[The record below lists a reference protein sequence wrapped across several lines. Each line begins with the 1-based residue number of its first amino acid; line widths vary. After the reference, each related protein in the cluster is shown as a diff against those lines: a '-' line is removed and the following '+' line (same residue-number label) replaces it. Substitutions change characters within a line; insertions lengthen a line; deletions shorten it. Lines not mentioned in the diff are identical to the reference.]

1 MTAREQLQMQY
12 WQIAEPTTV
21 QLSHDMVRDMIMGK
35 KTTTRC
41 QLTLLNNLW
50 FYLDILQQNKE
61 LDYSNGV
68 FTQDYATLYCI
79 KSIKKALTCSGLDS
93 SKISDLIT
101 IYMNDVSTNLGI
113 GGMVIQGAVNPFHV
127 RGDSGQT
134 GGYVS
139 TTVPSDIIQAYT
151 TYIIN
156 QNVNQCCSVKPIRT
170 NILSDSVFSLLLPA
184 NYLFNSVV
192 FINQTDNWAQLSMGV
207 TSGGVECFGSVGL
220 DPSSSPTQGRT
231 TVFVNKTFSLTQPT
245 TIYLHHAGSG
255 DAWNNAIFNIEFIFD
270 KL

>member
-1 MTAREQLQMQY
+1 MTPRQQLQMSF

-21 QLSHDMVRDMIMGK
+21 QLSNDIVRDMIMGK
-35 KTTTRC
+35 KTFTRC
-41 QLTLLNNLW
+41 QLSLLNNLW
-50 FYLDILQQNKE
+50 FYLDILQQQRE
-61 LDYSNGV
+61 IDYTNGV

-79 KSIKKALTCSGLDS
+79 KSIKKALECSGLS
-93 SKISDLIT
+93 SSLISDLIAT
-101 IYMNDVSTNLGI
+101 YLNDVSTNLGI

-139 TTVPSDIIQAYT
+139 TTVPTNVIQSYI

-156 QNVNQCCSVKPIRT
+156 QNVNQCCSVKPIRV
-170 NILSDSVFSLLLPA
+170 NISADTIFVSLLPG

-192 FINQTDNWAQLSMGV
+192 FTNLTNNWAQLSMGI

-220 DPSSSPTQGRT
+220 DPTSSPTQGRT
-231 TVFVNKTFSLTQPT
+231 TIFVNKTFSITVPT
-245 TIYLHHAGSG
+245 TLYLHHASGG
-255 DAWNNAIFNIEFIFD
+255 DAWNSAIFDIEFIFD
-270 KL
+270 RL